1 MVSERVLRHLTF
13 PVQYLEIG
21 ESLAREGG
29 HDLQAL
35 YRYCGIDLPT
45 PFMPWQTIN
54 GKQLQLAL
62 AYFLNICPA
71 GRPPLVMFMEHFPLT
86 THGPIGMLA
95 ITSATLGEALQGA
108 LTYAPLVMPAFG
120 MRRQDLGGEVHT
132 IVERRHDFG
141 AVNDFFT
148 ETVVTA
154 PLKIMPFLTEK
165 IDGASVH
172 LMHGPTGDPADYE
185 AAFGLKFVFN
195 ARQNKFVLPAK
206 ALDIPLIARSRAS
219 HLLMKATLEQQC
231 VAAHG
236 LKPLTQ
242 EVRRLLHA
250 ALVQKQVLDA
260 DRLAQ
265 ALAMSP
271 RTLSRRIKG
280 EGTTLPQLRSEV
292 GVEYAEM
299 LLLQTE
305 RPIAQIAQLAGFA
318 DAAAFSRAFKR
329 TTGQT
334 PSLWRLSRKA
344 SEISSVAALLTPV
357 PESTTLS
364 CKAAP

>member
-1 MVSERVLRHLTF
+1 VVSERALRNLTF

-62 AYFLNICPA
+62 AYFLKMCPP
-71 GRPPLVMFMEHFPLT
+71 GRPPLVTFMEHFPLT

-108 LTYAPLVMPAFG
+108 LTYAPLVMPAFS

-132 IVERRHDFG
+132 IVEQQCDFG
-141 AVNDFFT
+141 IVNDFFT

-165 IDGASVH
+165 ITGASVH
-172 LMHGPTGDPADYE
+172 LMHAPTGDPADYE

-195 ARQNKFVLPAK
+195 ARQNKFVFPTK
-206 ALDIPLIARSRAS
+206 ALAIPLIARSRAS
-219 HLLMKATLEQQC
+219 HLLMKATLEQQY

-242 EVRRLLHA
+242 EVRRMLHA
-250 ALVQKQVLDA
+250 ALVQKQVLDGYG
-260 DRLAQ
+260 LAQ

-271 RTLSRRIKG
+271 RTLSRRIKA
-280 EGTTLPQLRSEV
+280 EGSTLPQLRSEV

-305 RPIAQIAQLAGFA
+305 KPIAQIAQSAGFA
-318 DAAAFSRAFKR
+318 DAAAFTRAFKR

-334 PSLWRLSRKA
+334 PSLWRLGRINSDLQARNAMPRSLK
-344 SEISSVAALLTPV
+344 PF
-357 PESTTLS
+357 
-364 CKAAP
+364 

>member
-1 MVSERVLRHLTF
+1 MVSQRALRNLTF

-21 ESLAREGG
+21 ESLARRGG
-29 HDLQAL
+29 HDLQAF
-35 YRYCGIDLPT
+35 YKYCGIHLPT

-54 GKQLQLAL
+54 GKQMQLAL
-62 AYFLNICPA
+62 AYFLNNCPA
-71 GRPPLVMFMEHFPLT
+71 ARPPLVTFMEHFPLT

-95 ITSATLGEALQGA
+95 ITSETLGEALEGA
-108 LTYAPLVMPAFG
+108 LTYSPLIMPAFH
-120 MRRQDLGGEVHT
+120 MRRQDLGTEIHT
-132 IVERRHDFG
+132 IVDRKYDFG
-141 AVNDFFT
+141 DVNDFFT

-154 PLKIMPFLTEK
+154 PLKIMPFLTQPFE
-165 IDGASVH
+165 GGSVH
-172 LMHGPTGDPADYE
+172 LTHAPKGNPADYE
-185 AAFGLKFVFN
+185 AAFGLKFFFN

-219 HLLMKATLEQQC
+219 YLLMKATLEQQC

-242 EVRRLLHA
+242 EVKRLLHA

-260 DRLAQ
+260 DGLAKS
-265 ALAMSP
+265 LAMSP
-271 RTLSRRIKG
+271 RTLSRRIRN
-280 EGTTLPQLRSEV
+280 EGTNLPHLRSEV

-305 RPIAQIAQLAGFA
+305 KPIAQISQSAGFA
-318 DAAAFSRAFKR
+318 NAAAFTRAFKR

-334 PSLWRLSRKA
+334 PSLWRTGHKFTEIAPSLS
-344 SEISSVAALLTPV
+344 STTPV
-357 PESTTLS
+357 D
-364 CKAAP
+364 